1 MAIDLRVTDGIDS
14 SIEGRLLSLANAAEA
29 LDKRA
34 QAAQRALNG
43 INGNKLADIGSRTLG
58 INTGKKSVE
67 SAYVTATKD
76 LNKQRAEIAN
86 AIDRGFAERERQNAK
101 IISQIEKASKTQN
114 AIKSISI
121 APVATAAT
129 LKSQQKMYDGLFG
142 AHNITTAPAA
152 ANLQQIIGQTT
163 GAALKRASAT
173 STKQT
178 QQFYDNLFGAHNI
191 TTTAPA
197 ANLQQVI
204 GQTTGTA
211 LKQASTAA
219 TQQTQQFYNNL
230 FGAHNLTTTAPV
242 KNLANTINNITGAA
256 IKQSSATAQRAQQAM
271 YNNLFSAVPTLAQ
284 PSVNTSLLNA
294 APIKA
299 VTPAAKSAAAG
310 VRELSSAMDG
320 LNTSASF
327 LRSDGLRWAKV
338 LWALGGATLTA
349 GAIVDAADAYTRLQ
363 NRLSVVAED
372 QAQVN
377 ALTEDMGRIANA
389 SRQPIEQT
397 AKTFSRIDLAMKQM
411 GRSQADSLV
420 ITENVAK
427 ALKLGGATA
436 GEAASAMLQLSQ
448 AFNKGKLDGDEFR
461 SVMENSPVLADALAT
476 QLKVTRGELLKLAPA
491 GKITATVMADA
502 FIGATAKINAAFDKL
517 KPTIAES
524 FTVLRSNMILFF
536 GELDKQL
543 GVTEAMSRLIIA
555 LSANLDVL
563 TFAFMTLAP
572 VAAVFVGSK
581 LLSGFATMLAFAGRT
596 AVAIGAIRNPIVA
609 GTVALVGMAR
619 QAVATG
625 AATSA
630 MFTNATTRAVAF
642 QLATVRAAAGV
653 LALGGAARTA
663 GVMLMSAFSFGN
675 VLLMIATATAAL
687 IAFGDQMVVNAK
699 TGATMRDMTIAA
711 FQELGDFAVSTFN
724 GLYEAAVEA
733 FGGIVDDSQTTTER
747 VSNTIFS
754 ISLAT
759 AVTFD
764 AMHTVVSN
772 FLAFLQTTIYFFSD
786 TIRNVYAALVNMITA
801 AVNVAI
807 GALNALGQVANT
819 ILQSVGS
826 EMRFGEIGYLAGRDF
841 STQFID
847 SFSSEM
853 YGNKHLFADTLTETM
868 IPRIKERADK
878 RALAN
883 ATNNNLRD
891 YDAEQ
896 AARAA
901 AAAEGDPKK
910 KKDKKQGKTDE
921 EKRADILK
929 KVIIEQEKLTAAAKQ
944 YGDAREVTSAIEDV
958 NGKLAMKNFALL
970 NEAESSHIAKL
981 VQTRLTAERVGKQM
995 QDMYDNVT
1003 KPQQDY
1009 YDAIAAAN
1017 NLLHDNVLTQ
1027 EQHTAAL
1034 LKSARAMKSATDPTF
1049 AYTEQLEK
1057 LQASS
1062 GNVGIDSR
1070 AIDAIFETSRSR
1082 ADAGLAA
1089 LTADEVAEI
1098 ANLVTQI
1105 DILEKKQSALNSL
1118 WASTGEALE
1127 LTVYNM
1133 NALDAQF
1140 SKGALGI
1147 DEYIRRVAALRAENG
1162 ALNEQMFGMRD
1173 PTEPFRRGLY
1183 QLVAEMPSL
1192 GQGMADA
1199 IQSTLGNAIDNVAT
1213 TMTDMIMNFDAYAES
1228 VADALDKPVSTLDVM
1243 RYALSDIINQIGKE
1257 LINAVIKLGIQW
1269 AIQAALGK
1277 SIEAAT
1283 AATTIATQTATAAA
1297 VNAAWTPAAISASIA
1312 TMGSAATIGAT
1323 SYIGAQATGKAASL
1337 LNFADGSDIIK
1348 GAGTSRSDSI
1358 LANLSAGE
1366 MVMNREA
1373 VKNNY
1378 PMLRAMQSG
1387 DSVGGGY
1394 VDNSVHVSVVY
1405 NGDGSSSSEGDMN
1418 TMAKSIVGYVKLE
1431 VQNQLGRLSRQ
1442 GQANYR

>member
-14 SIEGRLLSLANAAEA
+14 SIESRLLSIANAAEA

-43 INGNKLADIGSRTLG
+43 INGSKLADIGSRTLG

-76 LNKQRAEIAN
+76 LNKQRADIAN

-142 AHNITTAPAA
+142 AHNITTAAA
-152 ANLQQIIGQTT
+152 T
-163 GAALKRASAT
+163 
-173 STKQT
+173 
-178 QQFYDNLFGAHNI
+178 
-191 TTTAPA
+191 

-204 GQTTGTA
+204 GQTTGAA
-211 LKQASTAA
+211 LKQASASSTK
-219 TQQTQQFYNNL
+219 QTQQFYNNL
-230 FGAHNLTTTAPV
+230 FGAHNITTSAPA

-256 IKQSSATAQRAQQAM
+256 IKQSSATTQRAQQAM
-271 YNNLFSAVPTLAQ
+271 YNNLFGAVPTLAQ
-284 PSVNTSLLNA
+284 PSINTSSFKGIA
-294 APIKA
+294 
-299 VTPAAKSAAAG
+299 PAAKSATTG

-338 LWALGGATLTA
+338 MWALGGATLTA

-363 NRLSVVAED
+363 NRLSVVAQD

-377 ALTEDMGRIANA
+377 ALTQDMGRIANA

-397 AKTFSRIDLAMKQM
+397 AKTFSRVDLAMKQM

-491 GKITATVMADA
+491 GKITANVMADA

-563 TFAFMTLAP
+563 TFAFMALAP

-581 LLSGFATMLAFAGRT
+581 ILSGFATMLTFAGRT
-596 AVAIGAIRNPIVA
+596 AVAVGAIRNPIVT
-609 GTVALVGMAR
+609 GTVALIGMAR
-619 QAVATG
+619 QAVVTG
-625 AATSA
+625 ATTSA

-663 GVMLMSAFSFGN
+663 GVMIMSAFSFGN
-675 VLLMIATATAAL
+675 VLLMIAAATAAL
-687 IAFGDQMVVNAK
+687 IAFGDQMVVNTK
-699 TGATMRDMTIAA
+699 TGTTMRDMTIAA

-724 GLYEAAVEA
+724 GLYEAAVDA
-733 FGGIVDDSQTTTER
+733 FGGIVDESQTTTER

-786 TIRNVYAALVNMITA
+786 TIRNVFAGLVNMITS

-853 YGNKHLFADTLTETM
+853 YGNKHSFADTLTETM

-901 AAAEGDPKK
+901 AAAAGDPKK
-910 KKDKKQGKTDE
+910 KKDKKQGKSDE

-944 YGDAREVTSAIEDV
+944 YGDAREVTTVIEDV

-970 NEAESSHIAKL
+970 SEAESSHIAKL

-1009 YDAIAAAN
+1009 YDSIAAAN
-1017 NLLHDNVLTQ
+1017 NLLRDNVLTQ
-1027 EQHTAAL
+1027 DQHTAAL
-1034 LKSARAMKSATDPTF
+1034 LKSARAMKSLTDPTF
-1049 AYTEQLEK
+1049 AYTEQLDK
-1057 LQASS
+1057 LQASG
-1062 GNVGIDSR
+1062 GNVGIDAR
-1070 AIDAIFETSRSR
+1070 AINAVFDTNRSR

-1089 LTADEVAEI
+1089 LTADEVTEI

-1140 SKGALGI
+1140 GNGALGI
-1147 DEYIRRVAALRAENG
+1147 DEYTRRVAALRAENG

-1199 IQSTLGNAIDNVAT
+1199 IQSTLGSAIDNVST
-1213 TMTDMIMNFDAYAES
+1213 TMTDMVMNFDAYAES
-1228 VADALDKPVSTLDVM
+1228 VATALDKPVSTLDVM

-1257 LINAVIKLGIQW
+1257 MINAVIKLGIQM
-1269 AIQAALGK
+1269 AIQAATQKALSVAGNAAAVAQA
-1277 SIEAAT
+1277 AAT
-1283 AATTIATQTATAAA
+1283 GAAITAAMTPAATT
-1297 VNAAWTPAAISASIA
+1297 ASVA
-1312 TMGSAATIGAT
+1312 TMGAAPT
-1323 SYIGAQATGKAASL
+1323 TGAASFMAAMASMVAAIPA
-1337 LNFADGSDIIK
+1337 FANGSDVIR
-1348 GAGTSRSDSI
+1348 GAGNGRSDSI
-1358 LANLSAGE
+1358 LARIATGE
-1366 MVMNREA
+1366 MVMNKQA
-1373 VKNNY
+1373 VDNNY

-1387 DSVGGGY
+1387 DSMGGGY

-1405 NGDGSSSSEGDMN
+1405 HGDGSSSSEGEMN
-1418 TMAKSIVGYVKLE
+1418 AMAKSIVGYVKLE
-1431 VQNQLGRLSRQ
+1431 VTNQLGRLSRQ